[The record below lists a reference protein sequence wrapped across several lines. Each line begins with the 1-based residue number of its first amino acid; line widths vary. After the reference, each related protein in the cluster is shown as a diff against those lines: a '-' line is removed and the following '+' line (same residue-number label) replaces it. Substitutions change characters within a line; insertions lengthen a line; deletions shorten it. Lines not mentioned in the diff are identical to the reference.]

1 MSNAPGVHKALS
13 AGNHPWYG
21 GALSADAAVT
31 KLGGMRDGSF
41 MLRYSQGRQGFSLSM
56 KINGNC
62 EHAQLT
68 YSNGRFSFS
77 SKISFGQLPDFVRH
91 YGVNDLNLQTSQG
104 TASVRLEH
112 AYRSGAGTIRPQ
124 KPIARHDGAGGG
136 SALTRKPYARHVAGD
151 ISPPKA
157 RGSSGGGARGGS
169 TRSTQSRGSVRSVSG
184 AEEEAVELASQAWFH
199 GKLPRSETIPLL
211 REYGHGAFL
220 VRESTKRPGE
230 LALSIQVES
239 SRDSLG
245 KAVHFIINNR
255 WPAAASAENP
265 DMKLEWLVEDG
276 KAFLS
281 IFGLIR
287 YFLKSGKSVSRRSQS
302 AKLAN
307 PVSREGF
314 GGADDDVVYDAN
326 HKRKSM
332 RQDRWEFQHDMVEI
346 KKKLGNGNFGE
357 VCLGVL
363 TANQRKVA
371 VKTCKSTVPDPSRFL
386 EEAETLKEYDHPN
399 IVQLIGVCSSDPI
412 MIILE
417 LCEGGEL
424 LDFLRKRHEAKR
436 PLTNGRMCQMAF
448 EAAQGMAYLHAPPRF
463 CIHRDLAARNCLITG
478 SVGGQKGVVKI
489 SDFGMSR
496 LQETAEDV
504 YSVNTTLRTIPIK
517 WTAPEAL
524 LELKYT
530 IATDVWA
537 YGILIWEVFAGGRM
551 PYSGMGNAET
561 REQVCKQGYRMPPPP
576 GCPDQIGILLEECW
590 RQDAEDR
597 PTMDMVLDHL
607 DEVTSIFPD
616 DR

>member
-1 MSNAPGVHKALS
+1 MSDAPGVHADLQ
-13 AGNHPWYG
+13 AGHHPWYG

-41 MLRYSQGRQGFSLSM
+41 MIRYSSGRRGFSLSM
-56 KINGNC
+56 RIKAKV
-62 EHAQLT
+62 EHAQIT
-68 YSNGRFSFS
+68 YTREGRFSFS
-77 SKISFGQLPDFVRH
+77 SKISFGLLPEFVRH
-91 YGVNDLNLQTSQG
+91 YGVNDLNLQTSKGQ
-104 TASVRLEH
+104 ASVRLEH
-112 AYRSGAGTIRPQ
+112 PYRGGSGTIRPP
-124 KPIARHDGAGGG
+124 KPLARHGGKGGG
-136 SALTRKPYARHVAGD
+136 SALTK
-151 ISPPKA
+151 K
-157 RGSSGGGARGGS
+157 GSAKSASGGGGARD
-169 TRSTQSRGSVRSVSG
+169 RGSVRSVG
-184 AEEEAVELASQAWFH
+184 GVDDETMDLAKQAWFH

-239 SRDSLG
+239 SRDSTG

-255 WPAAASAENP
+255 WPTVSAADNP
-265 DMKLEWLVEDG
+265 EMQLEWLVEDG

-281 IFGLIR
+281 VISLCK
-287 YFLKSGKSVSRRSQS
+287 YFMRHGESVSRRSQS
-302 AKLAN
+302 AKLSN
-307 PVSREGF
+307 PVPREGF
-314 GGADDDVVYDAN
+314 GGADDHTAYDPD

-332 RQDRWEFQHDMVEI
+332 RSDRWEFTHEMVEI

-371 VKTCKSTVPDPSRFL
+371 VKTCKSTVEDPSRFL

-424 LDFLRKRHEAKR
+424 LDVLRKRVEAHDQFS
-436 PLTNGRMCQMAF
+436 NGRMCQMAF
-448 EAAQGMAYLHAPPRF
+448 EAAQGMSYLHSAPRF

-496 LQETAEDV
+496 LQTTAEDI

-537 YGILIWEVFAGGRM
+537 YGILIWEIFAGGRM

-590 RQDAEDR
+590 RQDADDR

-616 DR
+616 V

>member
-1 MSNAPGVHKALS
+1 M
-13 AGNHPWYG
+13 
-21 GALSADAAVT
+21 
-31 KLGGMRDGSF
+31 
-41 MLRYSQGRQGFSLSM
+41 
-56 KINGNC
+56 
-62 EHAQLT
+62 
-68 YSNGRFSFS
+68 
-77 SKISFGQLPDFVRH
+77 
-91 YGVNDLNLQTSQG
+91 
-104 TASVRLEH
+104 
-112 AYRSGAGTIRPQ
+112 
-124 KPIARHDGAGGG
+124 
-136 SALTRKPYARHVAGD
+136 
-151 ISPPKA
+151 
-157 RGSSGGGARGGS
+157 
-169 TRSTQSRGSVRSVSG
+169 
-184 AEEEAVELASQAWFH
+184 
-199 GKLPRSETIPLL
+199 
-211 REYGHGAFL
+211 
-220 VRESTKRPGE
+220 
-230 LALSIQVES
+230 
-239 SRDSLG
+239 
-245 KAVHFIINNR
+245 
-255 WPAAASAENP
+255 
-265 DMKLEWLVEDG
+265 
-276 KAFLS
+276 
-281 IFGLIR
+281 
-287 YFLKSGKSVSRRSQS
+287 
-302 AKLAN
+302 
-307 PVSREGF
+307 
-314 GGADDDVVYDAN
+314 
-326 HKRKSM
+326 
-332 RQDRWEFQHDMVEI
+332 
-346 KKKLGNGNFGE
+346 LGN
-357 VCLGVL
+357 VL
-363 TANQRKVA
+363 
-371 VKTCKSTVPDPSRFL
+371 
-386 EEAETLKEYDHPN
+386 LK
-399 IVQLIGVCSSDPI
+399 GVCSSDPI